1 MCEELVNIIHR
12 LLLIFTFFYFVY
24 FVGFFFF
31 FFLLF
36 LVCLGGCVRA
46 FCVHAPYTYVRS
58 CASCCRWQCMREW
71 VSCDCVRVVS
81 VYKIA
86 YRCIGWNRRCDWL
99 VDWLVGSLAGIVMCI
114 THFIMARLLVYVACV
129 WVCMRACICVCPSLR
144 MCVCVCVVSYHVSCC
159 AVVWVRGWL
168 VGWLVR
174 LVELL
179 LNWCFLVAR
188 ALYRFNGL
196 PIVYILIHSKQHTH
210 TCTRLDSNRK
220 LKRRARD
227 GKETDVYLYIYG
239 HSRAPRARDLSTIFQ
254 HFRAI
259 ICFLICDII

>member
-1 MCEELVNIIHR
+1 MYWLESSMWLAGWLVGW
-12 LLLIFTFFYFVY
+12 
-24 FVGFFFF
+24 FVGWHCHVHHTLHHGTFA
-31 FFLLF
+31 
-36 LVCLGGCVRA
+36 CLRCLCVSL
-46 FCVHAPYTYVRS
+46 HARMYMCLS
-58 CASCCRWQCMREW
+58 
-71 VSCDCVRVVS
+71 VSANVCVRVVS
-81 VYKIA
+81 RIVLC
-86 YRCIGWNRRCDWL
+86 RC
-99 VDWLVGSLAGIVMCI
+99 
-114 THFIMARLLVYVACV
+114 
-129 WVCMRACICVCPSLR
+129 
-144 MCVCVCVVSYHVSCC
+144 VS
-159 AVVWVRGWL
+159 AWL

-196 PIVYILIHSKQHTH
+196 PIVYILIHSKQHAH

-220 LKRRARD
+220 IKRRARD